1 MKDTESRKRI
11 TNVHT
16 LENVKHTY
24 QIRLCR
30 KYFVRPDDQMSDE
43 DDLELDDVEDVMLLT
58 GLSADEDD
66 DDDDD
71 IAVPSPFEIRESDQ
85 DDDLDDSDDDLDSD
99 ESSDP
104 LPTRSAAQANSSKT
118 RAPNMRAPAADY
130 DDDDDDEVVRAI
142 IAATKTP
149 RSHPPDIATDDF
161 VVDLSF
167 HPDADILAVGT
178 LTGDVLVYKYSNDE
192 NTLMNTLEVHTK
204 AIRDIEFNLDGTTL
218 FSTSKD
224 RSVML
229 SDVHTGKL
237 KRFYDSAHEVPVYQM
252 SVFDE
257 NLFATGIV

>member
-1 MKDTESRKRI
+1 
-11 TNVHT
+11 
-16 LENVKHTY
+16 
-24 QIRLCR
+24 
-30 KYFVRPDDQMSDE
+30 MSGDE
-43 DDLELDDVEDVMLLT
+43 DDLEDVEDVILL
-58 GLSADEDD
+58 ADDG
-66 DDDDD
+66 
-71 IAVPSPFEIRESDQ
+71 AHPFEIRESDQ
-85 DDDLDDSDDDLDSD
+85 DDDFDDSGSDYEGDSDD
-99 ESSDP
+99 SSDT
-104 LPTRSAAQANSSKT
+104 LPKQLTTQATGSST
-118 RAPNMRAPAADY
+118 RAPNMRTPAADFDS
-130 DDDDDDEVVRAI
+130 DDEDEVVRAI

-178 LTGDVLVYKYSNDE
+178 LTGDVLIYKYSNDE
-192 NTLMNTLEVHTK
+192 NTLVNTLEVHTK

-224 RSVML
+224 RSIML

-237 KRFYDSAHEVPVYQM
+237 KQFYDNAHSVPVYQM

>member
-1 MKDTESRKRI
+1 
-11 TNVHT
+11 
-16 LENVKHTY
+16 
-24 QIRLCR
+24 
-30 KYFVRPDDQMSDE
+30 MSGDE
-43 DDLELDDVEDVMLLT
+43 EELDDVEDIMLLT

-66 DDDDD
+66 DDDISAADH
-71 IAVPSPFEIRESDQ
+71 PFEIRESDQ
-85 DDDLDDSDDDLDSD
+85 DDYDDSDDDIDSD
-99 ESSDP
+99 DT
-104 LPTRSAAQANSSKT
+104 LPTQSTTQATGSNT
-118 RAPNMRAPAADY
+118 RAPNMREQAADF
-130 DDDDDDEVVRAI
+130 DDDDDDEVIRAI

-192 NTLMNTLEVHTK
+192 NTLVNTLEVHTK

-237 KRFYDSAHEVPVYQM
+237 KRFYDNAHEVPVYQM

-257 NLFATGIV
+257 NLFATGNCVTCL

>member
-1 MKDTESRKRI
+1 
-11 TNVHT
+11 
-16 LENVKHTY
+16 
-24 QIRLCR
+24 
-30 KYFVRPDDQMSDE
+30 MSGDE
-43 DDLELDDVEDVMLLT
+43 DDLDDVEDVILLT

-66 DDDDD
+66 DDDD
-71 IAVPSPFEIRESDQ
+71 IAALDHPFEIRESD
-85 DDDLDDSDDDLDSD
+85 DDFDDSDDEDSN
-99 ESSDP
+99 ESSDT
-104 LPTRSAAQANSSKT
+104 LPTQSTTQATGSST
-118 RAPNMRAPAADY
+118 RAPNMRTPAADF

-149 RSHPPDIATDDF
+149 RSHPPDIATEDF

-178 LTGDVLVYKYSNDE
+178 LTGDVLIYKYSNDE
-192 NTLMNTLEVHTK
+192 NTLVNTLEVHTK

-224 RSVML
+224 RSIML

-237 KRFYDSAHEVPVYQM
+237 KRFYDNAHEVPVYQM

>member
-1 MKDTESRKRI
+1 
-11 TNVHT
+11 
-16 LENVKHTY
+16 
-24 QIRLCR
+24 
-30 KYFVRPDDQMSDE
+30 MSGDE
-43 DDLELDDVEDVMLLT
+43 DDLDDVEDVILLT

-66 DDDDD
+66 DDDDIID
-71 IAVPSPFEIRESDQ
+71 LAHPFEIRESDQ
-85 DDDLDDSDDDLDSD
+85 DDDFDDTDDSDFDDT
-99 ESSDP
+99 
-104 LPTRSAAQANSSKT
+104 LPTQSTTQATGSST
-118 RAPNMRAPAADY
+118 RAPNMRTPAADF
-130 DDDDDDEVVRAI
+130 DDDDDDDVVRAI

-167 HPDADILAVGT
+167 HPDADIIAVGT
-178 LTGDVLVYKYSNDE
+178 LTGDVLVYKYGNDE
-192 NTLMNTLEVHTK
+192 NTLVNTLEVHTK

-224 RSVML
+224 RSIML

-237 KRFYDSAHEVPVYQM
+237 KRFYDNAHEVPVYQM